1 MDPLQLWAGV
11 RFAAQNGNTGGLLT
25 AAAQN
30 GLHLSA
36 ITAQPGGFCARCAA
50 WRYPELSRLAR
61 RYRVRLR
68 VQKRDGLFFRLWPL
82 LRRRGLWAGLFLF
95 LPLLLWLQGAV
106 WATDF
111 TTLTPGQRA
120 RAEVILRQQ
129 ALSAGEFVSEEKL
142 TAGEY
147 ALLQSGEFSWASL
160 NFSKG
165 RLIVEAAAAQGFEGS
180 LLGSD
185 TLDSNMV
192 VEAAKGTNTKLYV
205 TTFYQEGGAPE
216 FDSGIK
222 EWMNANPDALTN
234 NGGNDM
240 VAAVTAMGYDAYFT
254 ALEALKA
261 AGSTDPSAVLEALP
275 GVTYEG
281 ISGSIAF
288 DETGD
293 AKRDSAFIKTA
304 NTETGVW
311 DFVKV
316 QTVG

>member
-1 MDPLQLWAGV
+1 M
-11 RFAAQNGNTGGLLT
+11 F
-25 AAAQN
+25 
-30 GLHLSA
+30 LSY
-36 ITAQPGGFCARCAA
+36 FHF
-50 WRYPELSRLAR
+50 LSVFVLF
-61 RYRVRLR
+61 LS
-68 VQKRDGLFFRLWPL
+68 GLFVLAFSAFAFPP
-82 LRRRGLWAGLFLF
+82 GLFPSCFSCLIFFASAFCPAFFFSYFSFSLLFLF

-293 AKRDSAFIKTA
+293 AIRDTAYIKTNDTAA
-304 NTETGVW
+304 NVW
-311 DFVKV
+311 KFVTQQKAS
-316 QTVG
+316 

>member
-50 WRYPELSRLAR
+50 WRYPELSRLAAGTGSGSAFR
-61 RYRVRLR
+61 KGTGCFSGLR
-68 VQKRDGLFFRLWPL
+68 PL

-142 TAGEY
+142 TA
-147 ALLQSGEFSWASL
+147 
-160 NFSKG
+160 
-165 RLIVEAAAAQGFEGS
+165 R
-180 LLGSD
+180 
-185 TLDSNMV
+185 
-192 VEAAKGTNTKLYV
+192 
-205 TTFYQEGGAPE
+205 
-216 FDSGIK
+216 
-222 EWMNANPDALTN
+222 
-234 NGGNDM
+234 
-240 VAAVTAMGYDAYFT
+240 
-254 ALEALKA
+254 
-261 AGSTDPSAVLEALP
+261 
-275 GVTYEG
+275 
-281 ISGSIAF
+281 
-288 DETGD
+288 
-293 AKRDSAFIKTA
+293 
-304 NTETGVW
+304 
-311 DFVKV
+311 
-316 QTVG
+316 